1 MRLQFS
7 ARTDVGRV
15 RKENQDSYGISTH
28 RGFYFVCDG
37 MGGGAAGDF
46 ASRAAVEIVLRS
58 LETLSEHDTLA
69 IAGGGESSI
78 DSDYLIPAAAIRL
91 ANRGLVNLTD
101 RYPKLTG
108 MGTTFVG
115 VLFDKNHESLHLYHV
130 GDSRVYRLRA
140 GVLEL
145 ITKDHSKVNELIDQ
159 GKMSEDEVKTAEIQS
174 MITRALGTHETVKVD
189 YRPERVMPDDLYVL
203 CSDGLNGEIDDDAI
217 KQVLEAN
224 GSNVESAA
232 RQLIA
237 AANNA
242 GGRDNTTVIVL
253 RAVRED
259 DDEELPVDR
268 RPGTVV
274 TIDDETPDQT
284 ALEDRLLKSIMSSLR
299 IQVPKSAKDKA
310 FLNNP
315 LYLGIALTLLVVG
328 LAVALPRCSA
338 KHKETEL
345 LDLAGKITGM
355 TIDVR
360 VPIDEQVRLYSLS
373 DDSVQK
379 LQIIQDWQRKKATLT
394 QPFADAEILIEK
406 DGKEKYR
413 GLSGVVPVE
422 VKLEKGQYIV
432 HATYK
437 NYRILSE
444 TMQLKDSIM
453 VNVEPAESYRSIDII
468 MIPQK

>member
-1 MRLQFS
+1 MQFS

-28 RGFYFVCDG
+28 KNFYFVCDG

-58 LETLSEHDTLA
+58 LETLADRDTVA
-69 IAGGGESSI
+69 VAGGSVPPINEEF
-78 DSDYLIPAAAIRL
+78 LVPAAAIRL

-101 RYPKLTG
+101 RYPKLAG
-108 MGTTFVG
+108 MGTTIVG
-115 VLFDKNHESLHLYHV
+115 VMFDQRRETLHIYHV

-159 GKMSEDEVKTAEIQS
+159 GKMREDEVKTAEIQS

-189 YRPERVMPDDLYVL
+189 YRAERVLPDDVFML
-203 CSDGLNGEIDDDAI
+203 CSDGLNGEIEDTAI
-217 KQVLEAN
+217 RQIMVAN
-224 GSNVESAA
+224 VNNVENAA
-232 RQLIA
+232 RALID

-253 RAVRED
+253 RALREEN
-259 DDEELPVDR
+259 DEQLPVDR
-268 RPGTVV
+268 RPGQVITV
-274 TIDDETPDQT
+274 TEETPEQT
-284 ALEDRLLKSIMSSLR
+284 VAEDRILKAIMSSLR
-299 IQVPKSAKDKA
+299 IHVPKDARDKV

-328 LAVALPRCSA
+328 MAVALPRCST

-355 TIDVR
+355 TVDVR
-360 VPIDEQVRLYSLS
+360 VPIEEQAHLYASS

-379 LQIIQDWQRKKATLT
+379 LQIIQDWQRKKTTLT
-394 QPFADAEILIEK
+394 QPLTDVEVVIEK

-413 GLSGVVPVE
+413 GLSGGTPVE
-422 VKLEKGQYIV
+422 IKLEKGQYTV
-432 HATYK
+432 RASYK
-437 NYRILSE
+437 NYRILGE
-444 TMQLKDSIM
+444 TLQLKDSIT